1 MLNQLHLL
9 QFSLKSEFG
18 SDRKWGAIFFLPL
31 GKYCTE
37 REESEEKRIN
47 WPFRPLFL
55 SLLAGREERSL
66 QQCHTGTCDRSDG
79 AERGSINLNGGQ
91 DLAQQVREDVRGDV
105 GLLQELLLV
114 TGM

>member
-1 MLNQLHLL
+1 MAPI
-9 QFSLKSEFG
+9 G
-18 SDRKWGAIFFLPL
+18 SGALFFFLPL

-66 QQCHTGTCDRSDG
+66 HQCHTGTCDRSDG

-91 DLAQQVREDVRGDV
+91 KLAQLVRDGVRGDV
-105 GLLQELLLV
+105 GVLQELLLV